1 MTPDTAKKDLAFL
14 TAEIKS
20 PPEALLLLRASLE
33 LALLKLGHPQPSVT
47 EAVDSFY
54 ARTLH

>member
-1 MTPDTAKKDLAFL
+1 MMLEAAKKDLAFL

-33 LALLKLGHPQPSVT
+33 LSLLKLGHDAKSAT

-54 ARTLH
+54 ERTLH